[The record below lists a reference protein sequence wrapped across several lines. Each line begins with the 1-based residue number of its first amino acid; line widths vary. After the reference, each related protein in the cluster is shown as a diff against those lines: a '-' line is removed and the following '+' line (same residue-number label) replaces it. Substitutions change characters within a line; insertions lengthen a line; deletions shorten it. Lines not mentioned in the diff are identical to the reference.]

1 MRDNSITRRS
11 FARYS
16 GLSLLGASMSGWM
29 PRLAAQFEES
39 GARPAR
45 SCILLWM
52 SGGPSQMETFD
63 PKEGQA
69 NGGPT
74 KAIDT
79 SVPGIRIAEYLPRIA
94 GVMEHLA
101 PIRSMSTK
109 EGDHTRATYFMRTG
123 YLPQGPIQYPSMGAF
138 LGKQLT
144 KKRCDLPSYVS
155 INPFRA
161 FSPAAYGPGFLGPA
175 WSPLVVANAFFN
187 HGNLE
192 ISAPVTLG
200 NLAGCEQARMVPSI
214 PTKTRFRYTE

>member
-1 MRDNSITRRS
+1 MHDNSITRRNFS
-11 FARYS
+11 RYS

-29 PRLAAQFEES
+29 PRLAAQLAES
-39 GARPAR
+39 GAKSPR

-79 SVPGIRIAEYLPRIA
+79 SVPGIRIAENLPKIA
-94 GVMEHLA
+94 SVMGDLA
-101 PIRSMSTK
+101 LIRSMSTK
-109 EGDHTRATYFMRTG
+109 EGDHARATYFMRTG
-123 YLPQGPIQYPSMGAF
+123 YLPQGPVQYPSMGAF
-138 LGKQLT
+138 LAKQL
-144 KKRCDLPSYVS
+144 KKQECDLPSYVS

-175 WSPLVVANAFFN
+175 WSPLVVSSETDKDRNVSFQVR
-187 HGNLE
+187 NLKSSE
-192 ISAPVTLG
+192 
-200 NLAGCEQARMVPSI
+200 
-214 PTKTRFRYTE
+214 